1 MTQSHKEKKHC
12 DSATLCLCDLN
23 KFEKIKITNIKMN
36 ITVYHISSAEVKKP
50 SVDVNGENLG
60 FGKGFY
66 LTNSKIEAES
76 LAGKMGDNAVISVY
90 EFNYF
95 KTKNV
100 GYRFNEFE
108 TYNKEWLNFVVDCRK
123 GKDVAAD
130 YDIVIAGGIYDEIA
144 DIVNDYEKNNITA
157 DEAVEQLRYKDVK
170 FQICIL
176 NQEIIDFNLEFID
189 IIRD

>member
-1 MTQSHKEKKHC
+1 
-12 DSATLCLCDLN
+12 
-23 KFEKIKITNIKMN
+23 MN
-36 ITVYHISSAEVKKP
+36 IIVYHVSTEEIKKP
-50 SVDVNGENLG
+50 SVDVNAENLG

-66 LTNSKIEAES
+66 LTNSKIEAE
-76 LAGKMGDNAVISVY
+76 AMARKMSDKAVINVY

-108 TYNKEWLNFVVDCRK
+108 TYNKEWLNFVVDCRN
-123 GKDVAAD
+123 GKDISTD

-144 DIVNDYEKNNITA
+144 DIVSDYEKNIITA
-157 DEAVEQLRYKDVK
+157 EEAVEQLRYKDVK

-176 NQEIIDFNLEFID
+176 NQEIIDFNLEFVD
-189 IIRD
+189 LM

>member
-1 MTQSHKEKKHC
+1 
-12 DSATLCLCDLN
+12 
-23 KFEKIKITNIKMN
+23 MN
-36 ITVYHISSAEVKKP
+36 ITVYHVSNEEIKKP

-66 LTNSKIEAES
+66 LTNSKIEAEAM
-76 LAGKMGDNAVISVY
+76 AGKMSDNAIINVY

-123 GKDVAAD
+123 GKDVSAD
-130 YDIVIAGGIYDEIA
+130 YDIVIAGGIYD
-144 DIVNDYEKNNITA
+144 DIEDIISDYEKNNITV
-157 DEAVEQLRYKDVK
+157 EQAVEQLRYKDVK

-176 NQEIIDFNLEFID
+176 NQEIIDFNLEFMELLTID
-189 IIRD
+189 Y

>member
-1 MTQSHKEKKHC
+1 
-12 DSATLCLCDLN
+12 
-23 KFEKIKITNIKMN
+23 MN
-36 ITVYHISSAEVKKP
+36 ITVYHVSNEEIKKP

-66 LTNSKIEAES
+66 LTNSKIEAEA
-76 LAGKMGDNAVISVY
+76 LARTMSDKNVISVY

-123 GKDVAAD
+123 GKDIAAD

-144 DIVNDYEKNNITA
+144 DIVNDYEKNKITA

-176 NQEIIDFNLEFID
+176 NQEIIDFNLEFIEV
-189 IIRD
+189 IRG

>member
-1 MTQSHKEKKHC
+1 
-12 DSATLCLCDLN
+12 
-23 KFEKIKITNIKMN
+23 MN

>member
-1 MTQSHKEKKHC
+1 
-12 DSATLCLCDLN
+12 
-23 KFEKIKITNIKMN
+23 MN

-50 SVDVNGENLG
+50 SVDVNAENLG

-66 LTNSKIEAES
+66 LTNSKIEAEA
-76 LAGKMGDNAVISVY
+76 LAKKTADNAIVNVY

-108 TYNKEWLNFVVDCRK
+108 TYNKEWLNFVVDCRN
-123 GKDVAAD
+123 GKDVATD

-144 DIVNDYEKNNITA
+144 DIVSNYEKNIITA
-157 DEAVEQLRYKDVK
+157 EEAVEQLRYKDVK

-176 NQEIIDFNLEFID
+176 NQEIIDFNLEFMELLTID
-189 IIRD
+189 Y

>member
-1 MTQSHKEKKHC
+1 
-12 DSATLCLCDLN
+12 
-23 KFEKIKITNIKMN
+23 MN
-36 ITVYHISSAEVKKP
+36 ITVYHVSTEEIKKP
-50 SVDVNGENLG
+50 SVDVNAENLG

-66 LTNSKIEAES
+66 LTNSKIEAD
-76 LAGKMGDNAVISVY
+76 AMARKMAENAIINVY

-130 YDIVIAGGIYDEIA
+130 YDIVIAGAIYDEIA
-144 DIVNDYEKNNITA
+144 DIVNDYEKNIISA
-157 DEAVEQLRYKDVK
+157 EEAVEQLRYKDVK

-176 NQEIIDFNLEFID
+176 NQEIIDFNLEFVEQLTISH
-189 IIRD
+189 

>member
-1 MTQSHKEKKHC
+1 
-12 DSATLCLCDLN
+12 
-23 KFEKIKITNIKMN
+23 MN
-36 ITVYHISSAEVKKP
+36 ITVYHVSTEEIKKP

-66 LTNSKIEAES
+66 LTNSKIEAEA
-76 LAGKMGDNAVISVY
+76 LARKMSDKAIVNVY

-108 TYNKEWLNFVVDCRK
+108 TYNREWLNFVVDCRK
-123 GKDVAAD
+123 GKDISAD
-130 YDIVIAGGIYDEIA
+130 YDIVIAGGIYD
-144 DIVNDYEKNNITA
+144 DIEDIISDYEKNNITV
-157 DEAVEQLRYKDVK
+157 EQAVEQLRYKDVK

-176 NQEIIDFNLEFID
+176 NQEIIDFNLEFMELLTVGY
-189 IIRD
+189 

>member
-1 MTQSHKEKKHC
+1 
-12 DSATLCLCDLN
+12 
-23 KFEKIKITNIKMN
+23 MN
-36 ITVYHISSAEVKKP
+36 ITVYHVSTEEIKKP

-66 LTNSKIEAES
+66 LTNSKIEAEV
-76 LAGKMGDNAVISVY
+76 LARKKSDEAVINIY

-108 TYNKEWLNFVVDCRK
+108 TYNSEWLNFVVDCRK

-130 YDIVIAGGIYDEIA
+130 YDIVIAGAIYDEIA
-144 DIVNDYEKNNITA
+144 DIVNDYEKNIITA
-157 DEAVEQLRYKDVK
+157 EEAVEQLRYKDVK

-176 NQEIIDFNLEFID
+176 NQEIIDFNLEFVEQLTISH
-189 IIRD
+189 

>member
-1 MTQSHKEKKHC
+1 
-12 DSATLCLCDLN
+12 
-23 KFEKIKITNIKMN
+23 MN
-36 ITVYHISSAEVKKP
+36 ITVYHVSTEEIKKP
-50 SVDVNGENLG
+50 SVDVNAENLG

-66 LTNSKIEAES
+66 LTNSKIEAD
-76 LAGKMGDNAVISVY
+76 AMARKMADDAIINVY

-108 TYNKEWLNFVVDCRK
+108 TYNKEWLNFVVDCRN
-123 GKDVAAD
+123 GKDISAD

-144 DIVNDYEKNNITA
+144 DIVSDYEKNIITA
-157 DEAVEQLRYKDVK
+157 EEAVEQLRYKDVK

-176 NQEIIDFNLEFID
+176 NQEIIDFNLDFVETM
-189 IIRD
+189 

>member
-1 MTQSHKEKKHC
+1 
-12 DSATLCLCDLN
+12 
-23 KFEKIKITNIKMN
+23 MN
-36 ITVYHISSAEVKKP
+36 ITVYHVSNEEIKKP

-66 LTNSKIEAES
+66 LTNSKIEAEA
-76 LAGKMGDNAVISVY
+76 LARKMSDKNVISVY

-144 DIVNDYEKNNITA
+144 DIVSDYEKNNITA

-189 IIRD
+189 IIRN

>member
-1 MTQSHKEKKHC
+1 
-12 DSATLCLCDLN
+12 
-23 KFEKIKITNIKMN
+23 MN
-36 ITVYHISSAEVKKP
+36 ITVYHVSNEEIKKP

-66 LTNSKIEAES
+66 LTNSKIEAEAM
-76 LAGKMGDNAVISVY
+76 AGKMSDNAIINVY

-123 GKDVAAD
+123 GKDVSAD

-144 DIVNDYEKNNITA
+144 DIVSDYENNNITA
-157 DEAVEQLRYKDVK
+157 EEAVEQLRYKDVK

-176 NQEIIDFNLEFID
+176 NQEIIDFNLEFVELLTVD
-189 IIRD
+189 S

>member
-1 MTQSHKEKKHC
+1 
-12 DSATLCLCDLN
+12 
-23 KFEKIKITNIKMN
+23 MN
-36 ITVYHISSAEVKKP
+36 ITVYHVSCAEVKKP
-50 SVDVNGENLG
+50 SVDANGENLG
-60 FGKGFY
+60 FGQGFY
-66 LTNSKIEAES
+66 LTNSKIEAEA
-76 LAGKMGDNAVISVY
+76 LARKTADKSVISVY

-130 YDIVIAGGIYDEIA
+130 YDIVIAGGLDNEIA
-144 DIVNDYEKNNITA
+144 GIVADYENNNITA
-157 DEAVEQLRYKDVK
+157 EEAVEQLRYKDVK

-176 NQEIIDFNLEFID
+176 NQEIIDFNLEFIELLT
-189 IIRD
+189 INY

>member
-1 MTQSHKEKKHC
+1 
-12 DSATLCLCDLN
+12 
-23 KFEKIKITNIKMN
+23 MN
-36 ITVYHISSAEVKKP
+36 ITVYHVFNEEIKKP

-66 LTNSKIEAES
+66 LTNSKIEAEA
-76 LAGKMGDNAVISVY
+76 LAKKMTDNAIINVY

-123 GKDVAAD
+123 GKDVAVD

-144 DIVNDYEKNNITA
+144 DIVNDYEKKIITA
-157 DEAVEQLRYKDVK
+157 EEAVEQLRYKDVK

-176 NQEIIDFNLEFID
+176 NQEIIDFNLEFVELLTIGY
-189 IIRD
+189 

>member
-1 MTQSHKEKKHC
+1 
-12 DSATLCLCDLN
+12 
-23 KFEKIKITNIKMN
+23 MN
-36 ITVYHISSAEVKKP
+36 ITVYHVSCAEVRKP
-50 SVDVNGENLG
+50 SVDANGENLG
-60 FGKGFY
+60 FGQGFY
-66 LTNSKIEAES
+66 LTNSKAEAEAKKTADKS
-76 LAGKMGDNAVISVY
+76 IISVY

-130 YDIVIAGGIYDEIA
+130 YDIVIAGGLDNEIA
-144 DIVNDYEKNNITA
+144 DIVADYENNNITA

-176 NQEIIDFNLEFID
+176 NQEIIDFNLEFVD
-189 IIRD
+189 AIRS

>member
-1 MTQSHKEKKHC
+1 
-12 DSATLCLCDLN
+12 
-23 KFEKIKITNIKMN
+23 MN
-36 ITVYHISSAEVKKP
+36 ITVYHVSNEEIKKP

-66 LTNSKIEAES
+66 LTNSKIEAEA
-76 LAGKMGDNAVISVY
+76 LARKMSDKAIVSVY

-108 TYNKEWLNFVVDCRK
+108 TYNKEWLSFVVDCRK

-144 DIVNDYEKNNITA
+144 DIVNDYEKNIITA
-157 DEAVEQLRYKDVK
+157 EQAIEQLRYKDVK

-176 NQEIIDFNLEFID
+176 NQEIIDFNLEFVELLTVD
-189 IIRD
+189 R

>member
-1 MTQSHKEKKHC
+1 
-12 DSATLCLCDLN
+12 
-23 KFEKIKITNIKMN
+23 MN
-36 ITVYHISSAEVKKP
+36 ITVYHVSTAEIKKP
-50 SVDVNGENLG
+50 SVDVNSENLG

-66 LTNSKIEAES
+66 LTNSKIEAEA
-76 LAGKMGDNAVISVY
+76 LARKKSDESVINIY

-108 TYNKEWLNFVVDCRK
+108 TYNKEWLNFVLDCRN
-123 GKDVAAD
+123 GKDISAD

-144 DIVNDYEKNNITA
+144 DIVSDYEKNIISA
-157 DEAVEQLRYKDVK
+157 EEAVEQLRYKDVK

-176 NQEIIDFNLEFID
+176 NQEIIDFNLEFVD
-189 IIRD
+189 LM

>member
-1 MTQSHKEKKHC
+1 
-12 DSATLCLCDLN
+12 
-23 KFEKIKITNIKMN
+23 MN
-36 ITVYHISSAEVKKP
+36 ITVYHVSCKEIKTP

-66 LTNSKIEAES
+66 LTNSKIEAEA
-76 LAGKMGDNAVISVY
+76 LARKTADKNVISVY

-108 TYNKEWLNFVVDCRK
+108 TYNSEWLNFVVDCRK

-130 YDIVIAGGIYDEIA
+130 YDIVIAGAIYDEIA
-144 DIVNDYEKNNITA
+144 DIVNDYEKNIITA
-157 DEAVEQLRYKDVK
+157 EEAVEQLRYKDVK

-176 NQEIIDFNLEFID
+176 NQEIIDFNLEFVEQLTISH
-189 IIRD
+189 

>member
-1 MTQSHKEKKHC
+1 
-12 DSATLCLCDLN
+12 
-23 KFEKIKITNIKMN
+23 MN
-36 ITVYHISSAEVKKP
+36 ITVYHVSCAEVKKP

-60 FGKGFY
+60 FGQGFY
-66 LTNSKIEAES
+66 LTNSKIEAEAKKTADKS
-76 LAGKMGDNAVISVY
+76 VISVY

-130 YDIVIAGGIYDEIA
+130 YDIVIAGGLDNEIA
-144 DIVNDYEKNNITA
+144 DIVADYENNNITA
-157 DEAVEQLRYKDVK
+157 EEAVEQLRYKDVK

-176 NQEIIDFNLEFID
+176 NQEIIDFNLEFIELLT
-189 IIRD
+189 INH

>member
-1 MTQSHKEKKHC
+1 
-12 DSATLCLCDLN
+12 
-23 KFEKIKITNIKMN
+23 MN
-36 ITVYHISSAEVKKP
+36 ITVYHVSNEEIKKP

-66 LTNSKIEAES
+66 LTNSKIEAEA
-76 LAGKMGDNAVISVY
+76 LARKMSDKNVISVY

-123 GKDVAAD
+123 GEDIAAD

-157 DEAVEQLRYKDVK
+157 VEAVEQLRYKDVK

-189 IIRD
+189 IIRN

>member
-1 MTQSHKEKKHC
+1 
-12 DSATLCLCDLN
+12 
-23 KFEKIKITNIKMN
+23 MN
-36 ITVYHISSAEVKKP
+36 ITVYHVSNEEIKKP

-66 LTNSKIEAES
+66 LTNSKIEAEAM
-76 LAGKMGDNAVISVY
+76 AGKMSDNAIINVY

-123 GKDVAAD
+123 GKDVATD
-130 YDIVIAGGIYDEIA
+130 YDIVIG
-144 DIVNDYEKNNITA
+144 DYEKNNITV
-157 DEAVEQLRYKDVK
+157 EQAVEQLRYKEVK

-176 NQEIIDFNLEFID
+176 NQEIIDFNLEFMELLTVD
-189 IIRD
+189 Y

>member
-1 MTQSHKEKKHC
+1 
-12 DSATLCLCDLN
+12 
-23 KFEKIKITNIKMN
+23 MN
-36 ITVYHISSAEVKKP
+36 ITVYHVSTAEIKKP

-66 LTNSKIEAES
+66 LTNSKIEAEAM
-76 LAGKMGDNAVISVY
+76 AGKMSDNAIINVY

-123 GKDVAAD
+123 GKDVSAD

-144 DIVNDYEKNNITA
+144 GIVSDYEKNNITV
-157 DEAVEQLRYKDVK
+157 EQAVEQLRYKDVK

-176 NQEIIDFNLEFID
+176 NQEIIDFNLEFMELLTIGY
-189 IIRD
+189 

>member
-1 MTQSHKEKKHC
+1 
-12 DSATLCLCDLN
+12 
-23 KFEKIKITNIKMN
+23 MN
-36 ITVYHISSAEVKKP
+36 IIVYHVSNEEIKKP
-50 SVDVNGENLG
+50 SVDVNAENLG

-66 LTNSKIEAES
+66 LTNSKIEAEA
-76 LAGKMGDNAVISVY
+76 LARKMSDKNVISVY

-123 GKDVAAD
+123 GKDIAAD

-144 DIVNDYEKNNITA
+144 DIVIDYEKNNITA

>member
-1 MTQSHKEKKHC
+1 
-12 DSATLCLCDLN
+12 
-23 KFEKIKITNIKMN
+23 MN
-36 ITVYHISSAEVKKP
+36 ITVYHVSNEEIKKP

-66 LTNSKIEAES
+66 LTNSKIEAEA
-76 LAGKMGDNAVISVY
+76 LARKKSDEAVINVY

-108 TYNKEWLNFVVDCRK
+108 TYNREWLNFVVDCRN
-123 GKDVAAD
+123 GKDISAD

-144 DIVNDYEKNNITA
+144 DIVSDYEKNIITA

-176 NQEIIDFNLEFID
+176 NQEIIDFNLEFVELLTVD
-189 IIRD
+189 Y

>member
-1 MTQSHKEKKHC
+1 
-12 DSATLCLCDLN
+12 
-23 KFEKIKITNIKMN
+23 MN
-36 ITVYHISSAEVKKP
+36 ITVYHVSTEEIKNP

-66 LTNSKIEAES
+66 LTNSKIEAEA
-76 LAGKMGDNAVISVY
+76 LARKRSGKAVINVY

-123 GKDVAAD
+123 GKDISAD

-144 DIVNDYEKNNITA
+144 DIVSDYEKNIITA
-157 DEAVEQLRYKDVK
+157 NEAVEKLRYKDVK

-176 NQEIIDFNLEFID
+176 NQEIIDFNLEFVEIM
-189 IIRD
+189 

>member
-1 MTQSHKEKKHC
+1 
-12 DSATLCLCDLN
+12 
-23 KFEKIKITNIKMN
+23 MN
-36 ITVYHISSAEVKKP
+36 ITVYHTSCAEVRKP
-50 SVDVNGENLG
+50 SVDANGENLG

-66 LTNSKIEAES
+66 LTNSKIEAET
-76 LAGKMGDNAVISVY
+76 LARKEADKSVISVY

-123 GKDVAAD
+123 GKDVTAD
-130 YDIVIAGGIYDEIA
+130 YDIVIAGGVNDQ
-144 DIVNDYEKNNITA
+144 IVNIVEDYENNNITA
-157 DEAVEQLRYKDVK
+157 EEAVEQLRYNDVK

-176 NQEIIDFNLEFID
+176 NQEIIDFNLEFVEQLTM
-189 IIRD
+189 

>member
-1 MTQSHKEKKHC
+1 
-12 DSATLCLCDLN
+12 
-23 KFEKIKITNIKMN
+23 MN

-123 GKDVAAD
+123 GKDIAAD

>member
-1 MTQSHKEKKHC
+1 
-12 DSATLCLCDLN
+12 
-23 KFEKIKITNIKMN
+23 MN
-36 ITVYHISSAEVKKP
+36 ITVYHASCAEVKNP

-66 LTNSKIEAES
+66 LTNSKAEAE
-76 LAGKMGDNAVISVY
+76 AWARKRADKAVVSVY

-123 GKDVAAD
+123 GKDVTAD
-130 YDIVIAGGIYDEIA
+130 YDIVIAGGVNDQ
-144 DIVNDYEKNNITA
+144 IVNIVEDYENNNITA
-157 DEAVEQLRYKDVK
+157 EEAVEQLRYKDVK

-176 NQEIIDFNLEFID
+176 NQEIIDFNLEFVEQLTM
-189 IIRD
+189 

>member
-1 MTQSHKEKKHC
+1 
-12 DSATLCLCDLN
+12 
-23 KFEKIKITNIKMN
+23 MN
-36 ITVYHISSAEVKKP
+36 IIVYHVSNEEIKKP
-50 SVDVNGENLG
+50 SVDVNGENIG

-66 LTNSKIEAES
+66 LTNSKIEAEA
-76 LAGKMGDNAVISVY
+76 LARKMSDKNVISVY

-108 TYNKEWLNFVVDCRK
+108 TYNSEWLNFVVDCRK

-130 YDIVIAGGIYDEIA
+130 YDIVIAGAIYDEIA
-144 DIVNDYEKNNITA
+144 DIVSDYEKNIITA
-157 DEAVEQLRYKDVK
+157 EEAIEQLRYKDVK

-176 NQEIIDFNLEFID
+176 NQEIIDFNLEFVEQLTISH
-189 IIRD
+189 

>member
-1 MTQSHKEKKHC
+1 
-12 DSATLCLCDLN
+12 
-23 KFEKIKITNIKMN
+23 MN
-36 ITVYHISSAEVKKP
+36 ITVYHASCAEVKNP

-60 FGKGFY
+60 FGQGFY
-66 LTNSKIEAES
+66 LTNSKIEAEA
-76 LAGKMGDNAVISVY
+76 LARKMADKTVISVY

-108 TYNKEWLNFVVDCRK
+108 TYNTEWLNFVADCRK
-123 GKDVAAD
+123 GKDVFAD

-144 DIVNDYEKNNITA
+144 DIVSDYEKNIICA
-157 DEAVEQLRYKDVK
+157 EEAVEQLRYKDMK

-176 NQEIIDFNLEFID
+176 NQEIIDFNLEFVESFALNQ
-189 IIRD
+189 

>member
-1 MTQSHKEKKHC
+1 
-12 DSATLCLCDLN
+12 
-23 KFEKIKITNIKMN
+23 MN
-36 ITVYHISSAEVKKP
+36 ITVYHVSTEEIKKP
-50 SVDVNGENLG
+50 SVDVNAENLG

-66 LTNSKIEAES
+66 LTNSKIEAEA
-76 LAGKMGDNAVISVY
+76 LAKKTADNAIVNVY

-108 TYNKEWLNFVVDCRK
+108 TYNKEWLNFVVDCRN
-123 GKDVAAD
+123 GKDITAD

-144 DIVNDYEKNNITA
+144 DIVSDYENNNITA
-157 DEAVEQLRYKDVK
+157 EEAVELLRYKDVK

-176 NQEIIDFNLEFID
+176 NQEIIDFNLEFIE
-189 IIRD
+189 